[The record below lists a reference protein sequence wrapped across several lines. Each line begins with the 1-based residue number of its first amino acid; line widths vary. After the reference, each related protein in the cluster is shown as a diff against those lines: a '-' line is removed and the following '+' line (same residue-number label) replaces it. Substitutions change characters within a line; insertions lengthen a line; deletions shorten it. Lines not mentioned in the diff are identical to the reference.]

1 MVGIIS
7 MPLTK
12 GSKVMGWIKMEY
24 AAAVNTLA
32 GQGFD
37 RFVVDAI
44 VSVDGKELRSGQQVE
59 LQSTPGTAQLAVR
72 DGRGSER
79 RFRFERRDVGN
90 TTETVYVV
98 SSPKVQTTPKHQ
110 SEL

>member
-12 GSKVMGWIKMEY
+12 GSTMVRWIKMEY
-24 AAAVNTLA
+24 VAAVSALA

-37 RFVVDAI
+37 QVVVDAI
-44 VSVDGKELRSGQQVE
+44 VSVDGKALRSGQQVE
-59 LQSTPGTAQLAVR
+59 LQSTPGAAQLAVR

-79 RFRFERRDVGN
+79 RFRFERREVGN
-90 TTETVYVV
+90 TTETVYVMTE
-98 SSPKVQTTPKHQ
+98 PKAQAAPKYQ
-110 SEL
+110 SES

>member
-12 GSKVMGWIKMEY
+12 GSKMAGWIKMEY
-24 AAAVNTLA
+24 AVAVNALG

-44 VSVDGKELRSGQQVE
+44 VSTDGRPLRSGQQVE

-72 DGRGSER
+72 DGRGTER
-79 RFRFERRDVGN
+79 RFRFEQRTVGN

-98 SSPKVQTTPKHQ
+98 STPVVSKTPKYQ
-110 SEL
+110 SES